1 MSKPY
6 WVNDYLVDISR
17 NQIIFQDNAI
27 AIPKKALTVLTVL
40 AENAGKVVS
49 HDILMDTVWANS
61 VVAPNTL
68 QRSIAQ
74 LRKAFGD
81 DSKQQSMI
89 KTHAK
94 QGYSLEA
101 KVKWLDE
108 DILPTQN
115 EASIFN
121 RYLMIS
127 LISLITLVLIITVFT
142 YVKKP
147 SKPVI
152 NVSKAVPITA
162 TDARETNARYTADG
176 RYLVFHRY
184 QYSYIHHLWA
194 IDLTTKKEYQLTAEP
209 GDYGSH
215 SWSDD
220 GNQLTFVAKREQW
233 FNKKES
239 ENIDENQSCWQ
250 ISTLD
255 FANALKSP
263 QPVVKRSNCKENRV
277 AVARWLTDGNIAV
290 LHKGDT
296 KAHSLKSYHLRND
309 QLIELYNPKGSELY
323 SYDFSLKSKHF
334 AVISRNSN
342 NQHIVEKLTI
352 DGEVLSSAFIK
363 LENDNSAHE
372 FYNVYF
378 EPEGKYLLTSTELGL
393 FQLFF
398 DGSMQQIGSLGHRHL
413 ADPNLHPNGKN
424 IVAIQESGDQD
435 IAIIDVNEDT
445 DLLAGKAASVARSN
459 QLDVAGKFQPN
470 GHLIAYASNRSGSRQ
485 IWLYDG
491 NNSRQLTQLENGL
504 QSMNF
509 VWSPKGDEIATISGD
524 ELVIVS
530 LDGSVKKRSSTLLIS
545 KVMQWHRSDSL
556 LVLANQNNINNAF
569 ELTIGSSKEKITIS
583 EKLNLID
590 VEWVQ
595 YTNNNEIIYVDST
608 RKVWLKSLQDSSS
621 EPKQINSLINQVGN
635 RRLTLI
641 DNSLYGINNKRQL
654 WHYQLST
661 QEFTVL
667 KQLPASARYISDF
680 NNGKALITQTLR
692 HNKEIIE
699 LY

>member
-1 MSKPY
+1 MSKPF
-6 WVNDYLVDISR
+6 WVNDYLVDLSR
-17 NQIIFQDNAI
+17 NQISFQDNDI
-27 AIPKKALTVLTVL
+27 AIPKKALAVLTVL
-40 AENAGKVVS
+40 AENSGKVVS

-94 QGYSLEA
+94 QGYSLAA

-108 DILPTQN
+108 DILSTQG
-115 EASIFN
+115 ESSIFN
-121 RYLMIS
+121 RYWMIL
-127 LISLITLVLIITVFT
+127 LISLLALVLFITVFF
-142 YVKKP
+142 YLKKP
-147 SKPVI
+147 PKPVI

-184 QYSYIHHLWA
+184 RNSYNHHLWA

-209 GDYGSH
+209 GNYGSH
-215 SWSDD
+215 SWSGD
-220 GNQLTFVAKREQW
+220 GNQLTFVAKREQS

-239 ENIDENQSCWQ
+239 EKIDENQTCWQ
-250 ISTLD
+250 IVTLD
-255 FANALKSP
+255 FAKALKSP
-263 QPVVKRSNCKENRV
+263 QAVVKRSNCKENRV

-296 KAHSLKSYHLRND
+296 NSHSLQSYHLRNNH
-309 QLIELYNPKGSELY
+309 LTELYNPEGSELY

-334 AVISRNSN
+334 AVVSRNSN
-342 NQHIVEKLTI
+342 NEHIVEKLTI
-352 DGEVLSSAFIK
+352 DGKVLSSAFIK

-378 EPEGKYLLTSTELGL
+378 DPEGEYLLTSTELGL

-435 IAIIDVNEDT
+435 IAIIDVNKDV
-445 DLLAGKAASVARSN
+445 DLLAGKAVSIARSN
-459 QLDVAGKFQPN
+459 VLDVAGKFQPN
-470 GHLIAYASNRSGSRQ
+470 GHLIAYVSNRSGSKQ

-491 NNSRQLTQLENGL
+491 NNSRQLTQLDNGL

-509 VWSPKGDEIATISGD
+509 VWSPNGDEIATVSGD
-524 ELVIVS
+524 ELVIIS
-530 LDGSVKKRSSTLLIS
+530 LDGSIKTLPSTLLIS
-545 KVMQWHRSDSL
+545 KVMQWHHSGHL

-569 ELTIGSSKEKITIS
+569 ELAVDSSKENIIIS
-583 EKLNLID
+583 KKLNLIN
-590 VEWVQ
+590 VEWAQ
-595 YTNNNEIIYVDST
+595 YSNNRDVIYLDSD
-608 RKVWLKSLQDSSS
+608 RKVWMKSLQESSS
-621 EPKQINSLINQVGN
+621 EPKQINGLINQVGN

-641 DNSLYGINNKRQL
+641 DNLLYGINDKRQL

-661 QEFTVL
+661 QEFTIL

>member
-1 MSKPY
+1 
-6 WVNDYLVDISR
+6 
-17 NQIIFQDNAI
+17 
-27 AIPKKALTVLTVL
+27 
-40 AENAGKVVS
+40 
-49 HDILMDTVWANS
+49 
-61 VVAPNTL
+61 
-68 QRSIAQ
+68 
-74 LRKAFGD
+74 
-81 DSKQQSMI
+81 
-89 KTHAK
+89 
-94 QGYSLEA
+94 
-101 KVKWLDE
+101 
-108 DILPTQN
+108 
-115 EASIFN
+115 
-121 RYLMIS
+121 MIS

-176 RYLVFHRY
+176 RHLVFHRY
-184 QYSYIHHLWA
+184 QDSYNHHLWA

-215 SWSDD
+215 SWSVD
-220 GNQLTFVAKREQW
+220 GNQLTFVAKSKQS
-233 FNKKES
+233 FNKKENES
-239 ENIDENQSCWQ
+239 NSKNINENQRCWQ

-255 FANALKSP
+255 FAKALKSP
-263 QPVVKRSNCKENRV
+263 QPVMKRSNCKENRV

-296 KAHSLKSYHLRND
+296 KAHSLQSYHLRND
-309 QLIELYNPKGSELY
+309 QLIELYNPKDSELY

-352 DGEVLSSAFIK
+352 DGKLLSSAFIK
-363 LENDNSAHE
+363 FENDNSAHE

-378 EPEGKYLLTSTELGL
+378 DPEGEYLLTSTELGL

-435 IAIIDVNEDT
+435 IAIIDVSKDI
-445 DLLAGKAASVARSN
+445 DLLAGKAVSIARSN
-459 QLDVAGKFQPN
+459 VLDVAGKFQPN

-491 NNSRQLTQLENGL
+491 NKSRQLTQLENGL

-509 VWSPKGDEIATISGD
+509 VWSPKGDEIATVSGD
-524 ELVIVS
+524 ELVIAS
-530 LDGSVKKRSSTLLIS
+530 LDGRIKILPSTLFIS
-545 KVMQWHRSDSL
+545 KVMQWHRSGHL

-569 ELTIGSSKEKITIS
+569 ELAVDSSKENITIS
-583 EKLNLID
+583 KKLNLIN
-590 VEWVQ
+590 VEWAQ
-595 YTNNNEIIYVDST
+595 YTNNKEIIYLDSV
-608 RKVWLKSLQDSSS
+608 RKVWLKSFLENGS
-621 EPKQINSLINQVGN
+621 EPRQINSLINQVGN

-641 DNSLYGINNKRQL
+641 DNLLYGINNKRQL
-654 WHYQLST
+654 WHYQLRT
-661 QEFTVL
+661 QEFTIL